1 LDTPV
6 VYLVKQE
13 VSVDRIV
20 TLIDRIN
27 SGIGKLFAWLF
38 LPLTYTLVHEVV
50 ATKLFSRPT
59 VWAFDVSY
67 MLYGAIFMMG
77 AAYTLAN
84 DGHVRG
90 DMLYRLWSVRV
101 QASID
106 LVLYLLVFFPAMVA
120 MLVAG
125 WSYAYY
131 SFSIGERSLQ
141 SPFGPIIWP
150 LKMVIPI
157 TAGLMLLQGVSQV
170 IKCVRCLQ
178 RGSWS

>member
-1 LDTPV
+1 LDSI
-6 VYLVKQE
+6 VKM
-13 VSVDRIV
+13 
-20 TLIDRIN
+20 IDTSNRF
-27 SGIGKLFAWLF
+27 IGKLFAWLF

-50 ATKLFSRPT
+50 ATKVFSRPT
-59 VWAFDVSY
+59 VWAFDMSY
-67 MLYGAIFMMG
+67 ILYGTIFMMG

-90 DMLYRLWSVRV
+90 DMLYRLWPERM

-106 LVLYLLVFFPAMVA
+106 LILYLVVFFPAMGA
-120 MLVAG
+120 MLIAG

-150 LKMVIPI
+150 LKMVIPVS
-157 TAGLMLLQGVSQV
+157 AFLLLLQGVSQV

-178 RGSWS
+178 RGSWQ

>member
-1 LDTPV
+1 
-6 VYLVKQE
+6 
-13 VSVDRIV
+13 
-20 TLIDRIN
+20 
-27 SGIGKLFAWLF
+27 
-38 LPLTYTLVHEVV
+38 
-50 ATKLFSRPT
+50 
-59 VWAFDVSY
+59 

-90 DMLYRLWSVRV
+90 DMLYRLWSARV